1 MSSLPSLA
9 IIIPTCD
16 RPRELWD
23 CVYSVLPQLR
33 MATNRIYVV
42 NDGDPGSVESRVL
55 SLPGIRLLEH
65 CKPYYARASAL
76 NAALV
81 EAAEDGYDYGL
92 ILDDDCTLRPD
103 AIHYHREAWKTPAE
117 INSKRLY
124 VGMIHQQPYDT
135 DLRLTPACG
144 GLKAALIRYG
154 GTVNLSFPLAAIQ
167 ETGGF
172 DERFDGQW
180 GFEDAEFYSR
190 LILRDGWEFVYVR
203 NAIADHEPSKPATM
217 FYSRKEFGRNKDLYE
232 RLLKEHQEV
241 EQGDGAESCDHK

>member
-1 MSSLPSLA
+1 MSSLPGLA
-9 IIIPTCD
+9 IIIPTCN
-16 RPRELWD
+16 RSRELWD
-23 CVYSVLPQLR
+23 CIYSVLPQLR

-55 SLPGIRLLEH
+55 SLPGIRLIEH
-65 CKPYYARASAL
+65 CRSYYARASAL

-81 EAAEDGYDYGL
+81 KAAEDGYDYGL
-92 ILDDDCTLRPD
+92 ILDDDCTLRSD
-103 AIHYHREAWKTPAE
+103 AIHYHREAWKAPAE

-135 DLRLTPACG
+135 DLRLAPACG

-154 GTVNLSFPLAAIQ
+154 GAVNLSFPLAAIQ

-190 LILRDGWEFVYVR
+190 LILRDGWEVIHIKNSVAEHQFKQPA
-203 NAIADHEPSKPATM
+203 NAS
-217 FYSRKEFGRNKDLYE
+217 YSRDVFDKNQMLYE
-232 RLLKEHQEV
+232 RLLETYQK
-241 EQGDGAESCDHK
+241 GADE